1 MRIIIL
7 LLIAIT
13 IGTVASSQAS
23 KKKAASDNR
32 ATPSKNEIQS
42 QMNEATSGIVKEIA
56 ELEKQLKTETDE
68 ETIKD
73 LKEQIEMLK
82 KQLKMMQGLNKNV
95 SMMSDNAVQEAVED
109 DGTAAVPKRD
119 ITRINMLPKKLLNE
133 AELLLF
139 IKNIQ
144 GEVDK
149 IIPPAEKAEAL
160 KMYNETKAE
169 YKSTAVIANA
179 ASGCWMAGN
188 WEKAI
193 FIMGKVCV
201 DDMSDAE

>member
-42 QMNEATSGIVKEIA
+42 QMNEATNGIVKEIA

-119 ITRINMLPKKLLNE
+119 ITRINMLPKKT
-133 AELLLF
+133 F
-139 IKNIQ
+139 K
-144 GEVDK
+144 
-149 IIPPAEKAEAL
+149 
-160 KMYNETKAE
+160 
-169 YKSTAVIANA
+169 
-179 ASGCWMAGN
+179 
-188 WEKAI
+188 
-193 FIMGKVCV
+193 
-201 DDMSDAE
+201 